1 MNYWEESSMALK
13 KVLTIAGSDT
23 SAGAGMQADLKTFQE
38 HDTYGMVAL
47 TAVVTMDPQTW
58 SHDVTPLPLDL
69 LDKQLNTAISIGPDA
84 IKTGMLGSEEIIK
97 RARQTYDEADAE
109 IFVVDP
115 VMVCKGE
122 DEVLNPGNTDAMI
135 KELLPKATVVTP
147 NLFEAGQLSGIG
159 KLSSIDDM
167 KKAAEKIHELG
178 AQYVVIKGGKAL
190 ESDKAYD
197 LYYDG
202 QKHVLLSTDKFQSS
216 YNHGAGC
223 TFAAATTA
231 NLANGESPEDA
242 IIHAKAFVA
251 SAIKNGWKMND
262 FVGPVDHGASNRIEK
277 IEVYTEE
284 V

>member
-1 MNYWEESSMALK
+1 MALK

-47 TAVVTMDPQTW
+47 AAIVTMDKATW
-58 SHDVTPLPLDL
+58 SHDVTPIPFDVFN
-69 LDKQLNTAISIGPDA
+69 KQLETVISIGPDA
-84 IKTGMLGSEEIIK
+84 VKTGMLGTEEIIK
-97 RARQTYDEADAE
+97 RAGEAFTESGAKH
-109 IFVVDP
+109 FVVDP

-135 KELLPKATVVTP
+135 QYLLPKATVVTP
-147 NLFEAGQLSGIG
+147 NLFEAGQLSGLG
-159 KLSSIDDM
+159 TLKSMDDM
-167 KKAAEKIHELG
+167 KKAAEIIHQQG
-178 AQYVVIKGGKAL
+178 AQHVVIKGGKAL
-190 ESDKAYD
+190 DQDKSYD

-202 QKHVLLSTDKFQSS
+202 QTFYQLTTDMFQQS

-231 NLANGESPEDA
+231 NLANGLTPKDA
-242 IIHAKAFVA
+242 VINAKAFVA

-262 FVGPVDHGASNRIEK
+262 FVGPVDHGAANRIEK
-277 IEVYTEE
+277 IDVDVKEI
-284 V
+284 

>member
-1 MNYWEESSMALK
+1 MALK

-47 TAVVTMDPQTW
+47 AAIVTMDKATW
-58 SHDVTPLPLDL
+58 SHDVTPIPFDVFN
-69 LDKQLNTAISIGPDA
+69 KQLETVISIGPDA
-84 IKTGMLGSEEIIK
+84 VKTGMLGTEEVIK
-97 RARQTYDEADAE
+97 RAGEAFTESGAKH
-109 IFVVDP
+109 FVVDP

-135 KELLPKATVVTP
+135 EYLLPKATVVTP
-147 NLFEAGQLSGIG
+147 NLFEAGQLSGLG
-159 KLSSIDDM
+159 TLKSMDDM
-167 KKAAEKIHELG
+167 KKAAEIIHQQG
-178 AQYVVIKGGKAL
+178 AQHVVIKGGKAL
-190 ESDKAYD
+190 DQDKSYD

-202 QKHVLLSTDKFQSS
+202 QTFYQLTTDMFQQS

-231 NLANGESPEDA
+231 NLANGLTPKEA
-242 IIHAKAFVA
+242 VINAKAFVA

-262 FVGPVDHGASNRIEK
+262 FVGPVDHGAANRIEK
-277 IEVYTEE
+277 IDVDVKEI
-284 V
+284 